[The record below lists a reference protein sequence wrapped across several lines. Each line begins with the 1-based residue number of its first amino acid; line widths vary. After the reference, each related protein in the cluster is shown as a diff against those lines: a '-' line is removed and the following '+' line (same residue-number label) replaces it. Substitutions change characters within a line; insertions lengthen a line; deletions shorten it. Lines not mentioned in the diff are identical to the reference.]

1 MKRVVIKNFVCIL
14 STIGLVALF
23 FILYG
28 FKLSESSTFPKM
40 LPFYMMGLALGVFS
54 LYWSLREAN
63 IISFRNLIG
72 IYFTLFFT
80 ILYVIIEAVNITL
93 LSKDNISTTIS
104 VISYVLF
111 SLSCLCML
119 FDFSYAIYVDVKYL
133 KANKIIRNN

>member
-1 MKRVVIKNFVCIL
+1 MKRIVIKNFVCIL

-28 FKLSESSTFPKM
+28 FKLNEATTFPKM
-40 LPFYMMGLALGVFS
+40 LPFYMMSLVLGVFS

-63 IISFRNLIG
+63 IISFKNLIG

-80 ILYVIIEAVNITL
+80 ILYTIIE
-93 LSKDNISTTIS
+93 SMNISIITNNNISNTLS

-111 SLSCLCML
+111 ALSCICML
-119 FDFSYAIYVDVKYL
+119 FDFGYAIYIDVKYL
-133 KANKIIRNN
+133 KVNKN